1 MIQANEKLM
10 NLDYVMADEEIK
22 SDIDTINKVWIL
34 QNYKLSGSSLLV
46 RTCRTWRS

>member
-22 SDIDTINKVWIL
+22 SDIDTINKNL
-34 QNYKLSGSSLLV
+34 EKLKKTAKWQGDSAN
-46 RTCRTWRS
+46 RRR